1 MMLFFLI
8 FYRGIR
14 LIDNELN
21 DIKNI
26 QMEIKF
32 LTNSDNRLEILHC
45 LLKSPQTLKE
55 IHEKTGLNNSSISIN
70 VSSLESKGY
79 LINRNDVYYLTNA
92 SKIILTNLF
101 YFNKS
106 ANFLDKNADFF
117 NDYKLNNLQFNALKD
132 MSSLESSQLVEAT
145 YTDIFRTVRIFPE
158 FSVGSKSIKTIFPYV
173 HPQIKDLLNYWF
185 ENDVEVKL
193 ILEEDVSKAFI
204 ELFEDFDYDGDSNCK
219 ILVKTV
225 SKELGFVL
233 GVIDEGII
241 LGFNKE
247 DGKFDQNAVFI
258 SKDVEAV
265 IWGNEIFEEYE
276 KLAPE
281 YTVLKD

>member
-1 MMLFFLI
+1 MTE
-8 FYRGIR
+8 
-14 LIDNELN
+14 NELN
-21 DIKNI
+21 DFKDI
-26 QMEIKF
+26 QKEIKF

-79 LINRNDVYYLTNA
+79 VVNRNDVFYLTNA
-92 SKIILTNLF
+92 SKIILTNIF

-117 NDYKLNNLQFNALKD
+117 NSHKLNHLQFNALKD
-132 MSSLESSQLVEAT
+132 MSSLENSELIEST
-145 YTDIFRTVRIFPE
+145 STDIFKTVRIFPE

-173 HPQIKDLLNYWF
+173 HPQIIDLLNYWF
-185 ENDVEVKL
+185 ENDVDVKL

-204 ELFEDFDYDGDSNCK
+204 DLFNDFAYDGESNCR
-219 ILVKTV
+219 ISVKTV
-225 SKELGFVL
+225 GRKLDFVL

-241 LGFNKE
+241 LGFYKE

-258 SKDVEAV
+258 SRDSEAV
-265 IWGNEIFEEYE
+265 VWGKDIFEEYE
-276 KLAPE
+276 NLAPD
-281 YTVLKD
+281 YIILKE